1 MSASC
6 RLPPRPPFSSKN
18 DDYLLPKTETPFSN
32 PEIVIQRSLLPSPQ
46 TPDMRSTAL
55 IVLAA
60 VYSAA
65 AVPVIPSQF
74 YAEIHGTTTSTVPQV
89 PSGACAL

>member
-32 PEIVIQRSLLPSPQ
+32 SGEIPTTSPQ

-60 VYSAA
+60 VSSAA

>member
-32 PEIVIQRSLLPSPQ
+32 PEILLLLLQ

-60 VYSAA
+60 VSSAA

>member
-1 MSASC
+1 
-6 RLPPRPPFSSKN
+6 
-18 DDYLLPKTETPFSN
+18 
-32 PEIVIQRSLLPSPQ
+32 
-46 TPDMRSTAL
+46 MRSTAL

>member
-18 DDYLLPKTETPFSN
+18 DDYLLPKTETLFQIRNS
-32 PEIVIQRSLLPSPQ
+32 EIPTSPQ